1 MFVCFLLSL
10 KYSNTIW
17 LFELSRNMNRGYLY
31 ETINWLFE
39 TEKRYFRPVEMR
51 CVERMSFPFKSNAT
65 CVGLKWLDQ
74 EGIFGSGLV
83 STDVAG
89 KR

>member
-1 MFVCFLLSL
+1 MIC
-10 KYSNTIW
+10 
-17 LFELSRNMNRGYLY
+17 GYLY

-39 TEKRYFRPVEMR
+39 TEKRYFCPVEMR
-51 CVERMSFPFKSNAT
+51 CVERMSLPFKSNAT
-65 CVGLKWLDQ
+65 CVGLNWLDQ
-74 EGIFGSGLV
+74 NSTFGSGLV